1 MPARRTLLRLG
12 TLLSGCLPALID
24 PGAVQRAA
32 GLEELA
38 RSEHPYFVAA
48 HFGLLYL
55 WAPLVALSGCLLFL
69 TPGLLLAWAFG
80 AAADIGRWILYGLGL
95 SLVVVSSAA
104 AMVQTALGH
113 ALVGTPFAMVVLV
126 CALLSAG
133 VLIAREARG
142 ARQPCSLDQRA
153 TRPILI
159 TAIAVPWLLVACLAP
174 KFYWEGFNGD
184 GVHAFEATRL
194 LLSRALPFWDRDA
207 GPISFYPGVTSMLFT
222 FPGAWFLRLYG
233 LGEAAARL
241 PVLLYLIAV
250 FAGIVAIAENR
261 RGPLPAIDAVL
272 IWVALA
278 IYLVVMAF
286 SASYDAYSADIAL
299 PATQDTLLVACLLG
313 FVLAWAHSE
322 RFWSL
327 LFLLL
332 TYVSLP
338 SGFLLILM
346 FVAAAWLVEKPR
358 PWSRAVWSAAGVVG
372 CIVLAAV
379 LARVL
384 DAFHL
389 PLPGGEYGKESL
401 LERFTFLQFTDTQ
414 RFLFVLIPCGA
425 VPAIALFHWRSID
438 PLARAIALTLLGYF
452 ALFFVQAYISLHHFV
467 PAMLLPLAVFWRSRL
482 VSEPKTRPWMLC
494 GVAIGALACLFAAL
508 PKNATVA
515 MHGKDIGR
523 TIEMRVAGYAQSAP
537 AAFACVSL
545 LGELFST
552 GIDAAVPEQK
562 FGGSPNI
569 WNYYAQHAAQTAREV
584 NYVVQRADE
593 AAPADMQKL
602 SEKDGF
608 ALFVRD
614 TKILERQRG
623 VRPPAPPGS
632 ALLAEDRGL
641 LFFGQRPRQKKLYIL
656 NVRSALRRLGL

>member
-1 MPARRTLLRLG
+1 MPARRTLLRVG
-12 TLLSGCLPALID
+12 TLLLGCLPALLD
-24 PGAVQRAA
+24 PAAVQRAA

-55 WAPLVALSGCLLFL
+55 WAPLVTLSGCLLFL
-69 TPGLLLAWAFG
+69 APGLLLAWAFG
-80 AAADIGRWILYGLGL
+80 AAADLGRWILYGLGL

-104 AMVQTALGH
+104 AMVQSALGH
-113 ALVGTPFAMVVLV
+113 SLVGTPFAVVVLV
-126 CALLSAG
+126 TALLCAG
-133 VLIAREARG
+133 VLL
-142 ARQPCSLDQRA
+142 ARQARRMELPCCLDQRA
-153 TRPILI
+153 TRKVLL
-159 TAIAVPWLLVACLAP
+159 TAIVVPWLLVACLAP

-194 LLSRALPFWDRDA
+194 LLSRALPFWDREA
-207 GPISFYPGVTSMLFT
+207 GPISLYPGVTSMLFT
-222 FPGAWFLRLYG
+222 FPGSWFLRLYG

-278 IYLVVMAF
+278 VYLVVMAF
-286 SASYDAYSADIAL
+286 SASYDPYSADIAL

-313 FVLAWAHSE
+313 FVLAWARRE
-322 RFWSL
+322 RVWSL

-332 TYVSLP
+332 TYLSLP

-346 FVAAAWLVEKPR
+346 FVSAAWLVERPR
-358 PWSRAVWSAAGVVG
+358 PWTRVAWSAAGLAG
-372 CIVLAAV
+372 CIAIAA
-379 LARVL
+379 LLPRAL
-384 DAFHL
+384 NAFGL
-389 PLPGGEYGKESL
+389 PLPGGEYGKEGL
-401 LERFTFLQFTDTQ
+401 LERFMLLQFTDAQ
-414 RFLFVLIPCGA
+414 RFLFVLVPCGA

-438 PLARAIALTLLGYF
+438 PLARAIALTALGYF

-467 PAMLLPLAVFWRSRL
+467 PAMLLPLAVFWRSSL
-482 VSEPKTRPWMLC
+482 ASGPKARPWWL
-494 GVAIGALACLFAAL
+494 GSVAIGAVACLFLAL
-508 PKNATVA
+508 PKDATVA
-515 MHGKDIGR
+515 MHSKEIGR
-523 TIEMRVAGYAQSAP
+523 GIDMRVPGYAHSAP

-552 GIDAAVPEQK
+552 GIDAAVPKEK
-562 FGGSPNI
+562 FGGSPNT
-569 WNYYAQHAAQTAREV
+569 WNYYARRAAQSAREV

-593 AAPADMQKL
+593 AAPADMNKL

-608 ALFVRD
+608 VLFMRD
-614 TKILERQRG
+614 ARILEQQRG
-623 VRPPAPPGS
+623 IRPPAPPGS

-641 LFFGQRPRQKKLYIL
+641 MFFGQKPRQKKLYIL
-656 NVRSALRRLGL
+656 NVRSVLRRLGL